1 MTGEEFTYSGKKV
14 TDPGFTEV
22 MKWQAIPPE
31 EAIPQ
36 VTSLDKSELSYHSQ
50 TSSIPFEFL
59 TVIPRT
65 IKHNV
70 LSKSSL

>member
-36 VTSLDKSELSYHSQ
+36 VTSLDKSQKL
-50 TSSIPFEFL
+50 SIPFEFL
-59 TVIPRT
+59 T
-65 IKHNV
+65 
-70 LSKSSL
+70 L